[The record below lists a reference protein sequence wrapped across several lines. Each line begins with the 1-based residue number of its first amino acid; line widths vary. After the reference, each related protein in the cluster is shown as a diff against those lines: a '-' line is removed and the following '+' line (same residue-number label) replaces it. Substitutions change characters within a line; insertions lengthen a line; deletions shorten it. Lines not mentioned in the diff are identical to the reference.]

1 MTGLHVINVRPL
13 RPGLRV
19 FRPLLVPAP
28 DCLWGIVGCDAFVV
42 RCCGTN
48 CVNSPSLF
56 PELHCSL
63 LNRFARA
70 FVNVLK
76 VLDIIHIH
84 KFLLGFV
91 LISIPPAWV

>member
-42 RCCGTN
+42 GCCGTN
-48 CVNSPSLF
+48 CVNPPGLF
-56 PELHCSL
+56 PVFHRSL
-63 LNRFARA
+63 INRFARA

-76 VLDIIHIH
+76 VWI
-84 KFLLGFV
+84 
-91 LISIPPAWV
+91 